1 MQTRRRTLGATPISS
16 RAERTPAADWR
27 TPRPHRFADR
37 TPSTAT
43 SMSFK
48 CPSSVSDSKLPFMG
62 GAVQP
67 ISIGIMGFG
76 SPWKGPPAPPDM
88 RAPLCLSQAGLPS
101 VTQKGVSPPS
111 SLLFLSSSLFSSPSS
126 VSDFTSTRTYKDHSQ
141 LTPVLIL
148 PSPQPDSHHSKPV
161 LLFVLFVFSTTT
173 DISLCCIVTVSFYI
187 QSSNSSRTCN
197 FLFSF
202 PLLISLCFLRVP
214 VRGSWKQKH
223 PVWSP
228 STHYLPL
235 DFSPFPRIGF
245 AFAVLSSFLSSKA

>member
-1 MQTRRRTLGATPISS
+1 MSS

-111 SLLFLSSSLFSSPSS
+111 PLLFLSPSLFSSPSS

-148 PSPQPDSHHSKPV
+148 PLPNRIPITPNLFFSCVVCLLYNDRYLLV
-161 LLFVLFVFSTTT
+161 LYCYS
-173 DISLCCIVTVSFYI
+173 
-187 QSSNSSRTCN
+187 Q
-197 FLFSF
+197 FLYT
-202 PLLISLCFLRVP
+202 I
-214 VRGSWKQKH
+214 
-223 PVWSP
+223 
-228 STHYLPL
+228 
-235 DFSPFPRIGF
+235 
-245 AFAVLSSFLSSKA
+245 

>member
-1 MQTRRRTLGATPISS
+1 MMQTRRRTLGATPISS

-111 SLLFLSSSLFSSPSS
+111 PLLFLSPSLFSSPSS

-161 LLFVLFVFSTTT
+161 LL
-173 DISLCCIVTVSFYI
+173 LCCLSSLQRQISPCAVLLQSVSIYNLAI
-187 QSSNSSRTCN
+187 LPGLAISSFH
-197 FLFSF
+197 FLF
-202 PLLISLCFLRVP
+202 
-214 VRGSWKQKH
+214 
-223 PVWSP
+223 
-228 STHYLPL
+228 
-235 DFSPFPRIGF
+235 
-245 AFAVLSSFLSSKA
+245 